1 MSINHRELQTI
12 GALAHGQDL
21 LRKLVLKVLAA
32 HTVRRLFRQGHIGY
46 KTRRDTGCPLLCAP
60 VCILVHVGQH
70 APPGGGGRDATDA
83 RRGDRRFAPV
93 FGVSNTC

>member
-32 HTVRRLFRQGHIGY
+32 HTVRRLFRQRHIGY
-46 KTRRDTGCPLLCAP
+46 KTRRDTGCPCCAHLCAFLCMLDSTRRQ
-60 VCILVHVGQH
+60 VEVAGIRRMQDVAIDASHRCLV
-70 APPGGGGRDATDA
+70 
-83 RRGDRRFAPV
+83 
-93 FGVSNTC
+93 